1 MQAPEEGEGEESS
14 AALALPPAPRTRR
27 RATPKAAAE
36 KDDKDEAE
44 DSSSTSSSSSSS
56 SSSEDESAK
65 RVPDTK
71 TPEKPKAP
79 QRPPGLEPTHEPEVF
94 DPTAASSTADRP
106 MDVETQSLVRPNET
120 PSSSAPA
127 TWLTV
132 QSGDWI
138 QGSKEYETRKRLAL
152 QEPTELIAD
161 AKRYRVN
168 VDTLEVK
175 VDHLMAEVRDL
186 EGWRLLQEDGE
197 NEDDLWEEP
206 ALIPK
211 YSKAWDPVELSRREN
226 RSRISGEIP
235 SAGVLVERASRKG

>member
-1 MQAPEEGEGEESS
+1 MLRIPDKNAKKYKTRWVKGIWAGKSEFNDDHFVITEDGCVAGRTVHRIPERPTDVQGIVGCKCLPWDPKGLTAALQAPEEGEGEEGF
-14 AALALPPAPRTRR
+14 AALALPPVPRTRR

-36 KDDKDEAE
+36 KDEKDEAE

-65 RVPDTK
+65 RVPDMK

-138 QGSKEYETRKRLAL
+138 QGSKR
-152 QEPTELIAD
+152 
-161 AKRYRVN
+161 
-168 VDTLEVK
+168 
-175 VDHLMAEVRDL
+175 
-186 EGWRLLQEDGE
+186 
-197 NEDDLWEEP
+197 
-206 ALIPK
+206 
-211 YSKAWDPVELSRREN
+211 
-226 RSRISGEIP
+226 
-235 SAGVLVERASRKG
+235 